1 MEYVKATKKKITR
14 EKSLLRTLNERLR
27 EERTLGRRSRII
39 EIKRD
44 IADSEE
50 KLSLLQDQ
58 MEPWKRMFVDAEDAW
73 IPRCVGLLSALP
85 YHYLLRDWLLGVV
98 VACSGGVDH
107 PGMSL
112 SSLPLER

>member
-1 MEYVKATKKKITR
+1 
-14 EKSLLRTLNERLR
+14 
-27 EERTLGRRSRII
+27 
-39 EIKRD
+39 
-44 IADSEE
+44 
-50 KLSLLQDQ
+50 
-58 MEPWKRMFVDAEDAW
+58 MEPWKRMFVEAEDAW
-73 IPRCVGLLSALP
+73 IPRCVGLVSAVP